1 MGKGGLEQMVTYI
14 IRIMFINY
22 RVKKIVRTKF
32 IHMIHSFLFYRYNLH
47 NYLDRSWRLFF

>member
-32 IHMIHSFLFYRYNLH
+32 IHMKHSFFLQI
-47 NYLDRSWRLFF
+47 